1 MFVYS
6 VRASTLKFF
15 AFLLLSVAL
24 LIGIVVYGGSESA
37 LAAGDATEI
46 SFEGIKTNEDRVAFI
61 ENFGVKVESEPCEEK
76 SFRMPDSFDRV
87 SAKYN
92 ELQKEQGL
100 DLTKYKNKKVTR
112 YTYRVTNCK
121 SEGKEVFASLFVY
134 RDRVIACD
142 VSSGEPDGFVYPLIG
157 IDRSLFAK

>member
-1 MFVYS
+1 
-6 VRASTLKFF
+6 
-15 AFLLLSVAL
+15 LSVAL
-24 LIGIVVYGGSESA
+24 LVGIVIYGGSEAA
-37 LAAGDATEI
+37 LAASGATEI
-46 SFEGIKTNEDRVAFI
+46 NFEGINTNEERIAFI
-61 ENFGVKVESEPCEEK
+61 EGFGVKVDGEPREEK

-100 DLTKYKNKKVTR
+100 DLSKYQNKKVTR
-112 YTYRVTNCK
+112 YTYKVTNF
-121 SEGKEVFASLFVY
+121 KETGRDVSASLFIY

-157 IDRSLFAK
+157 IDRSLFEK